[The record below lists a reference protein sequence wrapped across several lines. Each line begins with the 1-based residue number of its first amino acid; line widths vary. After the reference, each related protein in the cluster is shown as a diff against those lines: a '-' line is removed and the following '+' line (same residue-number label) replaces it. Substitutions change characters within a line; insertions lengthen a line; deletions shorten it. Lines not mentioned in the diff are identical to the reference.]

1 MLPRMGRNAAFDQV
15 ERAVKGI
22 LKNLAMGLFA
32 KLFLYHRR
40 RSGSGPSTIRMADR
54 HGGRDPCFRICG

>member
-1 MLPRMGRNAAFDQV
+1 MLPRRGRNAAFDQV

-22 LKNLAMGLFA
+22 LKNLAVGLFA

-40 RSGSGPSTIRMADR
+40 RLQGSGPSTILMAIAMVAR
-54 HGGRDPCFRICG
+54 PCFRIGG